1 MGNHEGMNQLSLMTG
16 FERGT
21 KRTVKQVFLEEM
33 LAVVPVTV
41 HGGQL
46 GTRTWRLVLPRPVQP
61 GTRRERGGAGG
72 RQGRPCSVRGVT
84 SQDS

>member
-33 LAVVPVTV
+33 LAGVPVTV

-46 GTRTWRLVLPRPVQP
+46 GTRTWRLVLPRPAQP
-61 GTRRERGGAGG
+61 EGSLGSG
-72 RQGRPCSVRGVT
+72 
-84 SQDS
+84 